1 MPDETFRMK
10 VTLVTGGA
18 GSIGRAITARFSQA
32 GTDVAIN
39 FRKAGTPSHKQG
51 ETLRDEVTAIGRRAV
66 LLECD
71 IAKRDAVTLMLQQVE
86 AQLGR
91 LDFLILNAAKTPFK
105 PIERLLE
112 RELRQLVEINFL
124 GNIFCIQAALPL
136 LEKTGGKILFIS
148 SLGARFYF
156 PNYPLGSMKAA
167 MESTVRDLA
176 ESLRGRGIGVYG
188 LCGGIVRTDMIR
200 VLRMYWEELA
210 QLPDDLYVEPDDIA
224 EAALSL
230 CGPAGRGM
238 EGQTLVVDRGLS
250 HRLSLSARPPGETG
264 VSLSHKVGPPL

>member
-1 MPDETFRMK
+1 MK